1 VIPPVASRFVAG
13 ETVAEALD
21 RTRRVNDDGV
31 GVILNLLG
39 EHHRDRAAVAA
50 DAATY
55 RRLLA
60 DIGDSDLRACVSVKP
75 TQLGLSMGEGVFREV
90 VAEVAAAA
98 ADAGVFLWLD
108 MEDSRTTDATLAAYR
123 DLAAEHG
130 DVGVCVQA
138 NLRRTPADL
147 AELAG
152 TDGKV
157 RLVKGAYDE
166 PAAVAHRGRGAV
178 DDAFEE
184 CLKQMFREFE
194 DGVAVGSHDPRMV
207 ALTRELAAEHDTG
220 FEVQMLMGVR
230 EDAQRELSADL
241 PVFQYVPFGSA
252 WASYFLRRVGERRG
266 NLTFAVRAVLGG

>member
-13 ETVAEALD
+13 ETAAEALD
-21 RTRRVNDDGV
+21 HARRVNDDGV
-31 GVILNLLG
+31 DAILNLLG
-39 EHHRDRAAVAA
+39 EHHRDREAVAA
-50 DAATY
+50 DAAAY

-75 TQLGLSMGEGVFREV
+75 TQLGLSMGEVVFREV
-90 VAEVAAAA
+90 VGEVAAAA

-108 MEDSRTTDATLAAYR
+108 MEDATTTDATLAAYR
-123 DLAAEHG
+123 ELAAEHG

-147 AELAG
+147 TELAG

-166 PAAVAHRGRGAV
+166 PASVAHRGRDAV

-184 CLKQMFREFE
+184 CLETMFREFD

-207 ALTRELAAEHDTG
+207 ALARELHAEHGTD

-230 EDAQRELSADL
+230 EGAQRELAAAC

-252 WASYFLRRVGERRG
+252 WASYFLRRVAERRQ
-266 NLTFAVRAVLGG
+266 NLAFALRAVLGR